1 MPTEIGVV
9 TKFNAFG
16 SYSGNCKRATLKCSV
31 MRCSDKQYDFIYRY
45 DDSNSGCSDG
55 FCGMD

>member
-9 TKFNAFG
+9 SKFNAFG
-16 SYSGNCKRATLKCSV
+16 SYMGNCKRATLEFSA
-31 MRCSDKQYDFIYRY
+31 MRCSDQQYDFIYRY
-45 DDSNSGCSDG
+45 DDSEYGCYEG